1 MKTIK
6 CMVIMSLFCFLMVAN
21 SFAAGADTQAKI
33 NQFKADVAAVGLEQA
48 ISKALEQGLDLTSIA
63 STALAM
69 GQSPESLSQS
79 VMNAAQ
85 SRNIDLTAATTAL
98 AGAGVGLQTIATAA
112 LSSGFTPA
120 NVTTSVMSTASA
132 LNMNPNSAIVSLSQ
146 AGVPTTVISQVTG
159 RSQEQINSIVASG
172 GQGQGGNQNNN
183 QQDQGLGFQQDPGLG
198 GQGANPNNPPGN
210 PGQTG
215 GGSIGGG
222 GQKPPVSPNRP

>member
-1 MKTIK
+1 MKNIK
-6 CMVIMSLFCFLMVAN
+6 CMAIMSLFCFLMVVN
-21 SFAAGADTQAKI
+21 SFAAGADSQAKI
-33 NQFKADVAAVGLEQA
+33 NQFKADVASVGLEQA
-48 ISKALEQGLDLTSIA
+48 ISKALEQGLDLSTIA
-63 STALAM
+63 STALGM
-69 GQSPESLSQS
+69 GQSQEALSQS
-79 VMNAAQ
+79 VMSAAQ
-85 SRNIDLTAATTAL
+85 SRNIDLTTATTAL

-112 LSSGFTPA
+112 LGSGFTPV
-120 NVTTSVMSTASA
+120 NVTTSVMSTANA
-132 LNMNPNSAIVSLSQ
+132 LNINPNSAILSLSQ

-172 GQGQGGNQNNN
+172 GQNQGGNQNN
-183 QQDQGLGFQQDPGLG
+183 QQDQGLGFGDNPGLG